1 MSGMNA
7 VVLKRLRDRFSTT
20 QAYGSLPSE
29 LGWLLVHEKLAIPP
43 ETPGCTGVGGSVRMC
58 LQIDGGNAV
67 QSLG

>member
-7 VVLKRLRDRFSTT
+7 VVLERLRDCFSTT

-29 LGWLLVHEKLAIPP
+29 LGWLLVHEKLAIPL
-43 ETPGCTGVGGSVRMC
+43 EAPGCTGVGGSVRMR